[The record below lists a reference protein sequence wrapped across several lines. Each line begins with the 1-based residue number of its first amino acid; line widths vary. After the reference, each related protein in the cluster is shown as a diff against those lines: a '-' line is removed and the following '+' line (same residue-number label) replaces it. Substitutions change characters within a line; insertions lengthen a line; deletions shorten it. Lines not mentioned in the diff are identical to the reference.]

1 MLLGQLEIAVFVALD
16 MLFFLLKRLIVDS
29 QGLKS
34 LLVSSLDDHAQVLVL
49 LSFLR
54 L

>member
-1 MLLGQLEIAVFVALD
+1 MLLGQLEIIVFVALD
-16 MLFFLLKRLIVDS
+16 MFLLKRLIVNS
-29 QGLKS
+29 QGLES
-34 LLVSSLDDHAQVLVL
+34 LLISSLDDHAQVLVL